1 MLLLF
6 LGIGFFGGTST
17 ETSSFSAGL
26 TGIFQYIVRG
36 TGQTN
41 EPDLRKLLTLSLM
54 ADHLLSVFEASI
66 TARALKSIT
75 EGTIDPGIS
84 TIT

>member
-1 MLLLF
+1 M
-6 LGIGFFGGTST
+6 
-17 ETSSFSAGL
+17 
-26 TGIFQYIVRG
+26 RG
-36 TGQTN
+36 TGKTK
-41 EPDLRKLLTLSLM
+41 PDLRKLVTLSLM

-66 TARALKSIT
+66 TARALKSIA